1 MRRRT
6 ESLSTGYTATIT
18 SKGQFTLPQALCLK
32 LGIKRG
38 DKVAMEVCQWPHHCR
53 ATAQAGSGREE
64 GCVIIVGWRNR

>member
-1 MRRRT
+1 MRRKT

-38 DKVAMEVCQWPHHCR
+38 DKVAMEVVNGHTIVVQPLKPVP
-53 ATAQAGSGREE
+53 AGTKAA
-64 GCVIIVGWRNR
+64 